1 MAYNTKKILRD
12 RNGDP
17 IPQYYDSD
25 GDRYVPSEIDTRLKA
40 IENQQQEI
48 LERLDKPIDTQVT
61 GSNVEYPNDYP
72 DANAGERLEAIE
84 QTQESIINAL
94 QTTNE
99 NLNNVIDDDSLLTN
113 SKPAKTFSFLTEVS
127 PKTQKII
134 KESEIGDEI
143 NFGDLRQFKAFYFCV
158 DSGPISGE
166 TSSHGFMARVFFK
179 TMGSDGYIADI
190 HEKEVSKGLH
200 AFIPKTD
207 FNLHK
212 GSFRVVNNSDE
223 VQKYMITMGLFYS

>member
-1 MAYNTKKILRD
+1 MANDDWKYKEL
-12 RNGDP
+12 P
-17 IPQYYDSD
+17 
-25 GDRYVPSEIDTRLKA
+25 KA
-40 IENQQQEI
+40 AGETAPAVWNPKENKWEVYTGSTNVVELENKLETIEEHQKQI
-48 LERLDKPIDTQVT
+48 LERLDGEFDTRLT

-113 SKPAKTFSFLTEVS
+113 SKPAKTFSFLTKVS

-143 NFGDLRQFKAFYFCV
+143 NFGDLRQFKAFYFGV

-166 TSSHGFMARVFFK
+166 TSSHGFR
-179 TMGSDGYIADI
+179 S
-190 HEKEVSKGLH
+190 
-200 AFIPKTD
+200 
-207 FNLHK
+207 
-212 GSFRVVNNSDE
+212 
-223 VQKYMITMGLFYS
+223 

>member
-1 MAYNTKKILRD
+1 
-12 RNGDP
+12 
-17 IPQYYDSD
+17 
-25 GDRYVPSEIDTRLKA
+25 
-40 IENQQQEI
+40 
-48 LERLDKPIDTQVT
+48 ERLDKPIDTQVT

-143 NFGDLRQFKAFYFCV
+143 NFGDLRQFKAFILALILARLAERHHRMVLWLECFLSPWEV
-158 DSGPISGE
+158 MEISL
-166 TSSHGFMARVFFK
+166 
-179 TMGSDGYIADI
+179 I
-190 HEKEVSKGLH
+190 
-200 AFIPKTD
+200 
-207 FNLHK
+207 
-212 GSFRVVNNSDE
+212 
-223 VQKYMITMGLFYS
+223 YMRK